1 MNSPTAFACP
11 VGAASAAKGD
21 ASETMR
27 INLQSPARSIPLALF
42 ALALLAASMNA
53 LGASDPAKIINYRE
67 YSSTLASAGQP
78 ERGQFKAL
86 RAAGFE
92 RVIFLAFTDHDES
105 VANEDRVV
113 TELDM
118 EYVQIPVVWE
128 QPTRADFAAFT
139 AVMQQE
145 PGRKTLVHC
154 QVNYRASAFVFLY
167 RVLFDDVPMDQ
178 AKEAME
184 SVWVPNDT
192 WRAFIFSVLEANG
205 RSPHCDLCLWDED

>member
-1 MNSPTAFACP
+1 MMKIAMQT
-11 VGAASAAKGD
+11 SA
-21 ASETMR
+21 R
-27 INLQSPARSIPLALF
+27 IR
-42 ALALLAASMNA
+42 ALATLLFIAWATLAAPANA
-53 LGASDPAKIINYRE
+53 WAATDPAKITNYRE
-67 YSSTLASAGQP
+67 YSPTLSSAGQP
-78 ERGQFKAL
+78 ERGQFEAL
-86 RAAGFE
+86 REAGFE
-92 RVIFLAFTDHDES
+92 RVIFLAFTDHHES
-105 VANEDRVV
+105 IANEDRIV
-113 TELDM
+113 TELGM

-139 AVMQQE
+139 AVMRQE

-192 WRAFIFSVLEANG
+192 WRAFIFSTLEANG